1 MQNQSAVKPKPN
13 IDGRISNDQ
22 PCVADVGA
30 VATVIKEEVVGTTLK
45 EVKESAAYQEVVSEQ
60 LSYDDSM
67 ARVRKSENTLSKN
80 EADKRRDDAYVGT
93 RKAIDS
99 LTYSP
104 DEAIRGKA
112 TKLFSIMNMY
122 SSGVEKLPDSK
133 ESEYLKII
141 ISRMKEPENY
151 QMATEIGIKAFV
163 DNMDKCESDFRSD
176 WGEMENDKEEYRN
189 SQSATNSRRKLEDA
203 INAFYAYLAYN
214 AKYNASKEQFAQL
227 QRAIY
232 SRYLSI
238 RQKYIERKKKEA
250 DKKDGDKKDSDKK
263 DTTPKTDGGSEK
275 K

>member
-1 MQNQSAVKPKPN
+1 MSKL
-13 IDGRISNDQ
+13 G
-22 PCVADVGA
+22 VADVGA
-30 VATVIKEEVVGTTLK
+30 VATVIKEEVVASTLI
-45 EVKESAAYQEVVSEQ
+45 EAKESAPYQDVVNEQ
-60 LSYDDSM
+60 LSYDDAM
-67 ARVRKSENTLSKN
+67 ARVRKNQKTVSKN

-104 DEAIRGKA
+104 DETIRVKA
-112 TKLFSIMNMY
+112 TKLFSIIDMY
-122 SSGVEKLPDSK
+122 GAGVERKPDSK

-141 ISRMKEPENY
+141 INRLKEPENY

-163 DNMDKCESDFRSD
+163 DNLDLCENDFRSD
-176 WGEMENDKEEYRN
+176 WGDLESDKEEYRN
-189 SQSATNSRRKLEDA
+189 SLSASNSRRKLEDA

-238 RQKYIERKKKEA
+238 RQKYNERKKK
-250 DKKDGDKKDSDKK
+250 DDP
-263 DTTPKTDGGSEK
+263 TKTEGGEQK
-275 K
+275 

>member
-1 MQNQSAVKPKPN
+1 MTNL
-13 IDGRISNDQ
+13 G
-22 PCVADVGA
+22 VADVGS
-30 VATVIKEEVVGTTLK
+30 VATVIKEEVVASTLK
-45 EVKESAAYQEVVSEQ
+45 EAKEAAPYLDVVNEQ
-60 LSYDDSM
+60 LSYDDCM

-104 DEAIRGKA
+104 VEEVSKKA
-112 TKLFSIMNMY
+112 TKLYNIMDMY
-122 SSGVEKLPDSK
+122 GASVERLPDSK

-141 ISRMKEPENY
+141 INRLKEPENY
-151 QMATEIGIKAFV
+151 QLATEIGIKVFV
-163 DNMDKCESDFRSD
+163 DNLDKCENDFRSD
-176 WGEMENDKEEYRN
+176 WGEMESDKEEYRN
-189 SQSATNSRRKLEDA
+189 SQSATKSRRKLEDA

-214 AKYNASKEQFAQL
+214 AKYHASKEQFAQL

-238 RQKYIERKKKEA
+238 RQKYNERKKKE
-250 DKKDGDKKDSDKK
+250 SEKK
-263 DTTPKTDGGSEK
+263 DTPPKTDGGSEK